1 MKRCLKS
8 RFADFCT
15 VFLWISVVSAIAS
28 PPANAQIPTA
38 ESGFVQPGIDVLASR
53 GFDVLRGQRVGL
65 VTNQTGRTRGGRA
78 TIDVL
83 RAAPDVKLVA
93 LYAPEHGVRGEIA
106 AGAHVGSYR
115 DITSGLPVFSLY
127 GATRKP
133 TPAMLRGVQTLV
145 FDIQEIG
152 ARSYTFSA
160 TLKNCLEACA
170 EQKIAFVVLDR
181 PNPLGN
187 SVEGNIPAHF
197 SFVCP
202 APIPYRH
209 GLTMGELAR
218 FFNARLKTPAALSVV
233 PMLNYRRSMTWGQT
247 GLSWVRT
254 SPNIPLARSAF
265 FYQATGLLGEL
276 PPLSIGIGTP
286 WPFELA
292 GAPGLNADAL
302 ARELKN
308 RRLPGWGFEAFR
320 WTPAQ
325 GRFSGKR
332 CAGVKITLLD
342 AAQAQ
347 ATRLDF
353 ELFDAVRRIAPKT
366 QFFNS
371 ARNNAMFDK
380 ICGTSQ
386 IRRAMQSGQS
396 ASELWNLWNHSS
408 ASFERQ
414 SASAR
419 LYGD

>member
-1 MKRCLKS
+1 MKMRALSKS
-8 RFADFCT
+8 NFCRA
-15 VFLWISVVSAIAS
+15 FLLSVIAAS
-28 PPANAQIPTA
+28 VAAHAQIPA
-38 ESGFVQPGIDVLASR
+38 VESGFVQPGIDVLASR
-53 GFDVLRGQRVGL
+53 EFDILRGQRVGL
-65 VTNQTGRTRGGRA
+65 VTNQTGKTRDGQA

-115 DITSGLPVFSLY
+115 DKSSGLPVFSLY

-133 TPAMLRGVQTLV
+133 TTAMLRGVQTLV

-152 ARSYTFSA
+152 ARSYTFCA

-170 EQKIAFVVLDR
+170 EQNIAFVVLDR
-181 PNPLGN
+181 PNPLG
-187 SVEGNIPAHF
+187 SSIEGNIPTRF

-218 FFNARLKTPAALSVV
+218 FFNARLKNPARLSVV
-233 PMLNYRRSMTWGQT
+233 PMLNYRRGMTWAQT
-247 GLSWVRT
+247 GLSWTKT

-276 PPLSIGIGTP
+276 PPLSIGIGTA

-292 GAPGLNADAL
+292 GAPGINAEAL
-302 ARELKN
+302 TRELKN

-320 WTPAQ
+320 WTPFK

-332 CAGVKITLLD
+332 CGGVKITLLD

-353 ELFDAVRRIAPKT
+353 EIFDAVRRVAPKT
-366 QFFNS
+366 QFFGS
-371 ARNNAMFDK
+371 ARHNAMFDK
-380 ICGTSQ
+380 VCGSGQ
-386 IRRAMQSGQS
+386 IRRAMQSGKS
-396 ASELWNLWNHSS
+396 ASEIWRLWNGG
-408 ASFERQ
+408 AAVFERQ
-414 SASAR
+414 SAPAR